1 MSNKKKSNKAK
12 KNSRASRKVE
22 TAKRIEA
29 EKKAAVKVS
38 AKPAAPKPK
47 PKPKSVEAKP
57 VEKKAT
63 PKTETVKVKAVEKKK
78 PVDKNPVPKKPKAK
92 VEEPKSTPKPAP
104 APEPIKKL
112 GEAPKAKP
120 MEVLTTAK
128 ILASAALFVVFAMTY
143 SHCVE
148 AIGVSHVEEET
159 TTQEVTTE
167 VTTQETTT
175 EEETTTYAP
184 TQAPTQVY
192 KRAAGSSAPVAAP
205 KSVMLSVP
213 YVSQLPSYPT
223 GCEAASATM
232 LLRYWGYGVSL
243 DSVINAIPTGYI
255 YEKNGKPYGPS
266 IYSKFVGD
274 PRSTYTD
281 SKPGYGAFSPVVT
294 GAVGRFLGP
303 KHTVKNITGSSLA
316 TLCSY
321 LDKGCPMIVWA
332 TYNMKQPTTC
342 NWWYIE
348 GTDQYFEYPRGTHVF
363 VLCGYTSG
371 TVSLMDPYGRGLVT
385 YSQSAFSSK
394 YNLLGCQAIVVEP
407 VEETTLPPTTT
418 TTTTTTTATTTTT
431 TTTTE
436 EDSSTTTTTEEPPT
450 TEEETVDV

>member
-1 MSNKKKSNKAK
+1 MSAKKKSNKAK
-12 KNSRASRKVE
+12 KNSRANRKIE

-29 EKKAAVKVS
+29 EKKAIVKVT
-38 AKPAAPKPK
+38 AKPAVSQPKPK
-47 PKPKSVEAKP
+47 VTVKP
-57 VEKKAT
+57 KAT
-63 PKTETVKVKAVEKKK
+63 PKT
-78 PVDKNPVPKKPKAK
+78 N
-92 VEEPKSTPKPAP
+92 VEETKPAP
-104 APEPIKKL
+104 ASEPVKKL
-112 GEAPKAKP
+112 SEAPRAKP

-128 ILASAALFVVFAMTY
+128 IFVSAMAFVIFSIGY
-143 SHCVE
+143 SFCVQ
-148 AIGVSHVEEET
+148 AINVSHVEKET
-159 TTQEVTTE
+159 TTVETTTVVE
-167 VTTQETTT
+167 TTVETTT
-175 EEETTTYAP
+175 EEESETYPP

-192 KRAAGSSAPVAAP
+192 KRAAGSSAPVVAP

-223 GCEAASATM
+223 GCEAASAAM
-232 LLRYWGYGVSL
+232 LLRYWGYGVSI
-243 DSVINAIPTGYI
+243 DSVINAIPTGHI

-274 PRSTYTD
+274 PRSTYT
-281 SKPGYGAFSPVVT
+281 SEHPGYGAFSPVVT

-303 KHTVKNITGSSLA
+303 KHTVKNISGSSLA

-342 NWWYIE
+342 NWWYVE

-371 TVSLMDPYGRGLVT
+371 TVSLMDPYGKGLVT

-394 YNLLGCQAIVVEP
+394 YNLLGCQAIVIEP

-418 TTTTTTTATTTTT
+418 TTTTTTTI
-431 TTTTE
+431 TTTE
-436 EDSSTTTTTEEPPT
+436 ESTTVEETSTTEAPST